1 MRRSRAR
8 ADGTLS
14 HKWWVCVPTAA
25 ASLTPPAPLPRPTAF
40 QEHPL
45 LGVPFFTVHPCGAG
59 GRIASMLGTA
69 AAGAAAAGG
78 SAAGSATGEAA
89 GIHGGA
95 VEIAGTAA
103 GKGEVWNLDEIC
115 TEEGGGVE
123 GADGLVELL
132 ELESVRGGC
141 GAGVG
146 AGAGAGADAGA
157 GAGAGR
163 SAGGEQCASGEGAL
177 ASSGTGPGYLLM
189 WWALTGP
196 VLGLQMPP
204 DFFARASRGMK

>member
-1 MRRSRAR
+1 
-8 ADGTLS
+8 
-14 HKWWVCVPTAA
+14 
-25 ASLTPPAPLPRPTAF
+25 
-40 QEHPL
+40 
-45 LGVPFFTVHPCGAG
+45 
-59 GRIASMLGTA
+59 MLGTA

-103 GKGEVWNLDEIC
+103 GKGEVWNLDDIC

-146 AGAGAGADAGA
+146 AGAGAEVGAE
-157 GAGAGR
+157 
-163 SAGGEQCASGEGAL
+163 GGKA
-177 ASSGTGPGYLLM
+177 PP
-189 WWALTGP
+189 P
-196 VLGLQMPP
+196 VPPKMP
-204 DFFARASRGMK
+204 ARPKKDDPSNDC